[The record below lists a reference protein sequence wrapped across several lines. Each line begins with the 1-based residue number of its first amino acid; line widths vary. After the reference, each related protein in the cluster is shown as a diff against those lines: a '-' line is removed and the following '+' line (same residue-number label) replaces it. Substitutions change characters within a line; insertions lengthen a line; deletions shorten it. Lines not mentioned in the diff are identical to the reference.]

1 MAKNNGI
8 IRRRIGGVSQQTGKG
23 TDVSKFKRKPKKY
36 EGISSTYEAARKD
49 KPKRKVTTALGAG
62 ARGAGIEAG
71 TEALQ
76 EKKTTTKKK
85 TVDAKKDNGA
95 TIRKELSSAVG
106 SKAAGKAAASKVFD
120 TDRARKA
127 RTDKSIAGLYRR
139 ASEARGDRAR
149 EKVYSRARKSTTPRV
164 EIETLAPPKNG
175 KRGTLT
181 PTTHT
186 TRLSPTKA
194 RKSTTPRV
202 EIETLA
208 PPKNGKR
215 GTPTPTTRITRLSP
229 SISEA
234 IGTPP
239 RKKRSATEIMAEYVR
254 QMKNK
259 PGTKKPTSYKAG
271 LRSKG
276 GTVSRWK
283 GGNLEVSQFYD

>member
-8 IRRRIGGVSQQTGKG
+8 IRSRIGGVSQQTGKG
-23 TDVSKFKRKPKKY
+23 TDISKLKRKPKKY
-36 EGISSTYEAARKD
+36 ESISSTYEAARKD

-76 EKKTTTKKK
+76 EKKKTTTKKK

-175 KRGTLT
+175 KRGT
-181 PTTHT
+181 
-186 TRLSPTKA
+186 
-194 RKSTTPRV
+194 
-202 EIETLA
+202 
-208 PPKNGKR
+208 
-215 GTPTPTTRITRLSP
+215 PTPTTRITRLSP

-276 GTVSRWK
+276 GKVSRRS
-283 GGNLEVSQFYD
+283 GGKIMVGYKAGGKV

>member
-1 MAKNNGI
+1 MAKNNGT
-8 IRRRIGGVSQQTGKG
+8 IRRRIGGISQQTGKG
-23 TDVSKFKRKPKKY
+23 TDISKLKRKSKKY

-95 TIRKELSSAVG
+95 TIRKNISSAVG
-106 SKAAGKAAASKVFD
+106 SKAAGEAAASKVFD

-149 EKVYSRARKSTTPRV
+149 EKVYSR
-164 EIETLAPPKNG
+164 
-175 KRGTLT
+175 
-181 PTTHT
+181 
-186 TRLSPTKA
+186 A

>member
-8 IRRRIGGVSQQTGKG
+8 IRRRIGGISQQTGKG
-23 TDVSKFKRKPKKY
+23 TDISKLKRKSKKY

-49 KPKRKVTTALGAG
+49 KPKRKVT
-62 ARGAGIEAG
+62 EK
-71 TEALQ
+71 
-76 EKKTTTKKK
+76 KKTTTKKK

-95 TIRKELSSAVG
+95 TIRKNISSAVG
-106 SKAAGKAAASKVFD
+106 SKAAGEAAASKVFD

-139 ASEARGDRAR
+139 ASKARGDRVR

-202 EIETLA
+202 DIETLA

-276 GTVSRWK
+276 GKVSRRSGGKVEKWQ

>member
-8 IRRRIGGVSQQTGKG
+8 IRRRIGGISQQTGKG
-23 TDVSKFKRKPKKY
+23 TDISKLKRKSKKY
-36 EGISSTYEAARKD
+36 EDISSTYEAARKD
-49 KPKRKVTTALGAG
+49 KPKSKVT
-62 ARGAGIEAG
+62 EK
-71 TEALQ
+71 
-76 EKKTTTKKK
+76 KKTTTKKK

-164 EIETLAPPKNG
+164 D
-175 KRGTLT
+175 
-181 PTTHT
+181 
-186 TRLSPTKA
+186 
-194 RKSTTPRV
+194 
-202 EIETLA
+202 IETLA

-276 GTVSRWK
+276 GKVSRRSGGKVEKWQ